1 MRRIVALAL
10 ASSLT
15 LSTLSSAPLFA
26 AQAAASLS
34 GTATSSSGQS
44 VANATVH
51 LRNLANGQLAGS
63 TTSSTAGSFSF
74 AGLQAGS
81 YAVEVVNAAGQI
93 VGTSASIGV
102 AAGAAVSGIAVS
114 TSAALA
120 GAAAGGAAAGA
131 AAAGAGAAT
140 AGISTAVIVTTAAAA
155 AGVAGA
161 VAIAKK
167 GDASPSR

>member
-15 LSTLSSAPLFA
+15 LSSAPLFA
-26 AQAAASLS
+26 AQATASLA

-51 LRNLANGQLAGS
+51 LRNLANGQIAGT
-63 TTSSTAGSFSF
+63 TTSSTTGSFSF
-74 AGLQAGS
+74 AGLQAGN

-93 VGTSASIGV
+93 IGTSASIGV
-102 AAGAAVSGIAVS
+102 AAGATVTGIAVS
-114 TSAALA
+114 TSAVLA

>member
-1 MRRIVALAL
+1 MLRIVALAL

-15 LSTLSSAPLFA
+15 LSSAPLFA
-26 AQAAASLS
+26 AQATASLA

-51 LRNLANGQLAGS
+51 LRNLANGQIAGT
-63 TTSSTAGSFSF
+63 TTSSTTGSFSF
-74 AGLQAGS
+74 AGLQAGN

-93 VGTSASIGV
+93 IGTSASIGV
-102 AAGAAVSGIAVS
+102 AAGATVTGIAVS
-114 TSAALA
+114 TSAVLA
-120 GAAAGGAAAGA
+120 GAAAGGAAAAGA

>member
-15 LSTLSSAPLFA
+15 LSSAPLFA
-26 AQAAASLS
+26 AQGTASLA

-51 LRNLANGQLAGS
+51 LRNLANGQIAGT
-63 TTSSTAGSFSF
+63 TTSSTTGSFSF
-74 AGLQAGS
+74 AGLQAGN

-93 VGTSASIGV
+93 IGTSASIGV
-102 AAGAAVSGIAVS
+102 AAGATVTGIAVS
-114 TSAALA
+114 TSAVLA
-120 GAAAGGAAAGA
+120 GAAAGA

>member
-15 LSTLSSAPLFA
+15 LSSAPLFA
-26 AQAAASLS
+26 AQATASLA

-51 LRNLANGQLAGS
+51 LRNLANGQIAGT
-63 TTSSTAGSFSF
+63 TTSSTTGSFSF
-74 AGLQAGS
+74 AGLQAGN

-93 VGTSASIGV
+93 IGISASIGV
-102 AAGAAVSGIAVS
+102 AAGATVTGIAVS
-114 TSAALA
+114 TSAVLA

>member
-15 LSTLSSAPLFA
+15 LSSAPLFA
-26 AQAAASLS
+26 AQATASLA

-51 LRNLANGQLAGS
+51 LRNLANGQIAGT
-63 TTSSTAGSFSF
+63 TTSSTTGSFSF
-74 AGLQAGS
+74 AGLQAGN

-93 VGTSASIGV
+93 IGTSASIGV
-102 AAGAAVSGIAVS
+102 AAGATVTGIAVS
-114 TSAALA
+114 TSAVLA
-120 GAAAGGAAAGA
+120 GAAAGA

-161 VAIAKK
+161 VAVAKK

>member
-1 MRRIVALAL
+1 MLRIVALAL
-10 ASSLT
+10 ASSLA
-15 LSTLSSAPLFA
+15 LSSAPLFA
-26 AQAAASLS
+26 AQGTASLA

-51 LRNLANGQLAGS
+51 LRNLANGQIAGT
-63 TTSSTAGSFSF
+63 TTSSTTGSFSF
-74 AGLQAGS
+74 AGLQAGN

-93 VGTSASIGV
+93 IGTSASIGV
-102 AAGAAVSGIAVS
+102 AAGATVTGIAVS
-114 TSAALA
+114 TSAVLA

-161 VAIAKK
+161 VAVAKK

>member
-1 MRRIVALAL
+1 MLRIVALAL

-15 LSTLSSAPLFA
+15 LSSAPLFA
-26 AQAAASLS
+26 AQATASLA

-51 LRNLANGQLAGS
+51 LRNLANGQIAGT
-63 TTSSTAGSFSF
+63 TTSSTTGSFSF
-74 AGLQAGS
+74 AGLQAGN

-93 VGTSASIGV
+93 IGTSASIGV
-102 AAGAAVSGIAVS
+102 AAGATVTGIAVS
-114 TSAALA
+114 TSAVLA

-161 VAIAKK
+161 VAVAKK

>member
-1 MRRIVALAL
+1 MRRIAALAL

-15 LSTLSSAPLFA
+15 LSSLSSGPLFA

-74 AGLQAGS
+74 AGLQAGN

-93 VGTSASIGV
+93 VGTSASVSV

-120 GAAAGGAAAGA
+120 GAAAGGA

>member
-1 MRRIVALAL
+1 MLRIVALAL
-10 ASSLT
+10 ASSLA
-15 LSTLSSAPLFA
+15 LSSAPLFA
-26 AQAAASLS
+26 AQGTASLA

-51 LRNLANGQLAGS
+51 LRNLANGQIAGT
-63 TTSSTAGSFSF
+63 TTSSTTGSFSF
-74 AGLQAGS
+74 AGLQAGN

-93 VGTSASIGV
+93 IGTSASIGV
-102 AAGAAVSGIAVS
+102 AAGATVTGIAVS
-114 TSAALA
+114 TSAVLA

>member
-10 ASSLT
+10 ASSLA
-15 LSTLSSAPLFA
+15 LSSAPLFA
-26 AQAAASLS
+26 AQATASLA

-51 LRNLANGQLAGS
+51 LRNLANGQIAGT
-63 TTSSTAGSFSF
+63 TTSSTTGSFSF
-74 AGLQAGS
+74 AGLQAGN

-93 VGTSASIGV
+93 IGTSASIGV
-102 AAGAAVSGIAVS
+102 AAGATVTGIAVS
-114 TSAALA
+114 TSAVLA

>member
-15 LSTLSSAPLFA
+15 LSSAPLFA
-26 AQAAASLS
+26 AQGTASLA

-51 LRNLANGQLAGS
+51 LRNLANGQIAGT
-63 TTSSTAGSFSF
+63 TTSSTTGSFSF
-74 AGLQAGS
+74 AGLQAGN

-93 VGTSASIGV
+93 IGTSASIGV
-102 AAGAAVSGIAVS
+102 AAGATVTGIAVS
-114 TSAALA
+114 TSAVLA
-120 GAAAGGAAAGA
+120 GAAAAGA

>member
-10 ASSLT
+10 ASSLA
-15 LSTLSSAPLFA
+15 LSSAPLFA
-26 AQAAASLS
+26 AQGTASLA

-51 LRNLANGQLAGS
+51 LRNLANGQIAGT
-63 TTSSTAGSFSF
+63 TTSSTTGSFSF
-74 AGLQAGS
+74 AGLQAGN

-93 VGTSASIGV
+93 IGTSASIGV
-102 AAGAAVSGIAVS
+102 AAGATVTGIAVS
-114 TSAALA
+114 TSAVLA
-120 GAAAGGAAAGA
+120 GAAAGA

>member
-15 LSTLSSAPLFA
+15 LSSAPLFA
-26 AQAAASLS
+26 AQGTASLA

-51 LRNLANGQLAGS
+51 LRNLANGQIAGT
-63 TTSSTAGSFSF
+63 TTSSTTGSFSF
-74 AGLQAGS
+74 AGLQAGN

-93 VGTSASIGV
+93 IGTSASIGV
-102 AAGAAVSGIAVS
+102 AAGATVTGIAVS
-114 TSAALA
+114 TSAVLA

>member
-1 MRRIVALAL
+1 MLRIVALAL

-15 LSTLSSAPLFA
+15 LSSAPLFA
-26 AQAAASLS
+26 AQATASLA

-51 LRNLANGQLAGS
+51 LRNLANGQIAGT
-63 TTSSTAGSFSF
+63 TTSSTTGSFSF
-74 AGLQAGS
+74 AGLQAGN

-93 VGTSASIGV
+93 IGTSASIGV
-102 AAGAAVSGIAVS
+102 AAGATVTGIAVS
-114 TSAALA
+114 TSAVLA